1 MIIKRL
7 LRKQVIILMSLVNSE
22 RFMVLSN
29 KHISNINRTLK
40 NIKLDIMTDFIQAN
54 NRRLIITTNKVIV
67 ISDLTTIEN
76 YIKNID
82 IANSNEVISP
92 RLLQSKSY
100 LKILDIFY
108 YIKDTDLSIISDVV
122 EKVLQYTHIFN
133 NIVLVS

>member
-1 MIIKRL
+1 
-7 LRKQVIILMSLVNSE
+7 
-22 RFMVLSN
+22 
-29 KHISNINRTLK
+29 
-40 NIKLDIMTDFIQAN
+40 MTDFIQAN

-67 ISDLTTIEN
+67 ISDLNTIEN

-122 EKVLQYTHIFN
+122 EKVLHYTHIFN
-133 NIVLVS
+133 NVVLVS

>member
-1 MIIKRL
+1 
-7 LRKQVIILMSLVNSE
+7 MSLVNSE

>member
-1 MIIKRL
+1 MTIKRL

>member
-1 MIIKRL
+1 MTTKRL

-29 KHISNINRTLK
+29 KYISNINRTLK
-40 NIKLDIMTDFIQAN
+40 NIKSDIMTDFIQAN

-67 ISDLTTIEN
+67 ISDLNTIEN

-82 IANSNEVISP
+82 ITNSNEVISP

-100 LKILDIFY
+100 LKILDISY

-133 NIVLVS
+133 NVVLVS

>member
-1 MIIKRL
+1 MTIKRL
-7 LRKQVIILMSLVNSE
+7 LRKQVIILISLVNSE

-67 ISDLTTIEN
+67 ISDLNTIEN

-92 RLLQSKSY
+92 RLLQFKSY

-108 YIKDTDLSIISDVV
+108 YIKDTDLFIISDVV

-133 NIVLVS
+133 NVVLVS

>member
-1 MIIKRL
+1 
-7 LRKQVIILMSLVNSE
+7 
-22 RFMVLSN
+22 
-29 KHISNINRTLK
+29 
-40 NIKLDIMTDFIQAN
+40 MTDFIQAN

-67 ISDLTTIEN
+67 ISDLNTIEN

-92 RLLQSKSY
+92 RLLQFKSY

-108 YIKDTDLSIISDVV
+108 YIKDTDLFIISDVV

-133 NIVLVS
+133 NVVLVS

>member
-1 MIIKRL
+1 MTTKRL

-29 KHISNINRTLK
+29 KYISNINRTLK
-40 NIKLDIMTDFIQAN
+40 NIKSDIMTDFIQAN

-67 ISDLTTIEN
+67 ISDLNTIEN

-100 LKILDIFY
+100 LKILDISY

-133 NIVLVS
+133 NVVLVS

>member
-1 MIIKRL
+1 MTIKRL

-67 ISDLTTIEN
+67 ISDLNTIEN

-122 EKVLQYTHIFN
+122 EKVLHYTHIFN
-133 NIVLVS
+133 NVVLVS